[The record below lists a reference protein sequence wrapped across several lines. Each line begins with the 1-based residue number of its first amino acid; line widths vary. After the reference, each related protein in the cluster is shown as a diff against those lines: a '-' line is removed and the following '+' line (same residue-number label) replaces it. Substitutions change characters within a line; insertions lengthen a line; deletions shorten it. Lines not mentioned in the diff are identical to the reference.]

1 MQDKSIS
8 LNEQPVILEKPA
20 ILSRLFL
27 WMIMIMT
34 SSAIIWAYFA
44 EIDQAVPATGQ
55 LELKDGSIDVQ
66 APTSGNVVRLH
77 VESGDRV
84 EKNQPLL
91 TFSPTAPSADLGSA
105 IKLRE
110 TLKRENQ
117 FYKEVLN
124 GKVPTNLPVDL
135 QKLAQERQTRLSENQ
150 TYRAL
155 IDELYL
161 NRGSFIKIDP
171 SLQGLYINYKAEYNS
186 RVDAVQLQVRELQKQ
201 LQQAEKQEEA
211 ATEQLRVA
219 QDQLQ
224 YARQQLQFAK
234 QQLNNTKQKLTYA
247 YEQLNNTEKQLQF
260 TREQLKNTQGQLK
273 YSQEQLELA
282 KGQLDKSGK
291 VLDSNQGIL
300 EQISPLVEEGAIAE
314 LQKKRQEQEV
324 FRGESEILRQQDQ
337 IQSKAGEINTR
348 LGEINARLADIN
360 AREGEVNSRRADIN
374 TFEGEINTR
383 EGEINS
389 RKADINAR
397 EGEVKARQAEVQRA
411 RLEQQRLNVSI
422 NRTKEQLKNTRD
434 AWARQLYSTIAQN
447 EGREIARI
455 DSQFTRLQ
463 LENNK
468 RLTEVNAQ
476 IEKLEEARDN
486 QVLKSPVSGVI
497 FDLQPTTKEESS
509 LDIKTDPICQY
520 VINDVLKP
528 GDIQPKRCEDASY
541 EAQQTQPLLTVLDD
555 DEGLKAMVYIQNKDV
570 ALVLKALNDKR
581 KKLEPYHDQELAG
594 REVIACEA
602 GKKCV
607 CPELKE
613 NREKLGLSDLEC
625 LPVEVQ
631 VQALPA
637 NEFGTATGEVIYI
650 SDDAI
655 PPDQQAG
662 RPFFSFETTIDL
674 ERQTFVLDDENDLE
688 IGLQN
693 GMAINSNINVGKRT
707 VLELF
712 FSRFTSKFKSLTNV
726 N

>member
-91 TFSPTAPSADLGSA
+91 TFSPTAPREDLGSA
-105 IKLRE
+105 IKLRD
-110 TLKRENQ
+110 TLKEENK
-117 FYKEVLN
+117 FYKDVLN
-124 GKVPTNLPVDL
+124 GKVPTDLPVDL

-161 NRGSFIKIDP
+161 NRSSFINIDP

-186 RVDAVQLQVRELQKQ
+186 RVDAVELQVRELQKQ

-219 QDQLQ
+219 QTQLQ
-224 YARQQLQFAK
+224 YARQQLQFSK
-234 QQLNNTKQKLTYA
+234 QQLNNTQQKLTYA

-260 TREQLKNTQGQLK
+260 TREQLKNTQAQLK

-337 IQSKAGEINTR
+337 IQSRAGEINTR

-360 AREGEVNSRRADIN
+360 AREGEVNSRKADIN
-374 TFEGEINTR
+374 NLEGEINTR
-383 EGEINS
+383 ESEINS

-422 NRTKEQLKNTRD
+422 NRTEEQLKNTRD
-434 AWARQLYSTIAQN
+434 AWARQLYATIAQN

-497 FDLQPTTKEESS
+497 FGLQPTTKEESS

-528 GDIQPKRCEDASY
+528 GDIQPERCEDASY

-555 DEGLKAMVYIQNKDV
+555 DEGLKAMVYIQNKDI

-631 VQALPA
+631 VEALPA
-637 NEFGTATGEVIYI
+637 NEFGTTTGEVIYI

-662 RPFFSFETTIDL
+662 RPFFAFETTIDL
-674 ERQTFVLDDENDLE
+674 ERQTFVLDDENDVQ
-688 IGLQN
+688 ISLQN

>member
-1 MQDKSIS
+1 MQDKSAS
-8 LNEQPVILEKPA
+8 FNEQPIILENPA

-34 SSAIIWAYFA
+34 SSVIIWAYFA
-44 EIDQAVPATGQ
+44 KIDQAVPATGQ

-91 TFSPTAPSADLGSA
+91 TFSPTVPSADLGSA

-161 NRGSFIKIDP
+161 NRGSFINIDP

-186 RVDAVQLQVRELQKQ
+186 RVDTVELQVRELQKQ

-224 YARQQLQFAK
+224 YARQQLQFSK

-260 TREQLKNTQGQLK
+260 TREQLKNTQAQLK

-300 EQISPLVEEGAIAE
+300 AQISPLVEEGAIAE

-337 IQSKAGEINTR
+337 IQSRAGEINTR

-360 AREGEVNSRRADIN
+360 TKEGEVNSRRADIN
-374 TFEGEINTR
+374 AFEGEINTR
-383 EGEINS
+383 ESEINS

-434 AWARQLYSTIAQN
+434 AWARQLYATIAQN

-497 FDLQPTTKEESS
+497 FGLQPTTKEESS

-555 DEGLKAMVYIQNKDV
+555 DEGLKAMVYIQNKDI

-594 REVIACEA
+594 GEVIACEA
-602 GKKCV
+602 GKKCA

-712 FSRFTSKFKSLTNV
+712 FSKFTSKFKSLTNV